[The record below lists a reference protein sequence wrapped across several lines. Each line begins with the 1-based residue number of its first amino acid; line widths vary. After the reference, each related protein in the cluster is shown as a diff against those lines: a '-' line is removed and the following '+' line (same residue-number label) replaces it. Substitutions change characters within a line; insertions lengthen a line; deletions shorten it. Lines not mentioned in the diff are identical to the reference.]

1 MLRVVV
7 VGAGRMGQ
15 GIALALSRSS
25 TPVALLSR
33 TPKPVVSPLTATG
46 LPWTAAIRDAELVLL
61 ATPDGVLEEV
71 AERLAGDGG
80 IGPGHVVL
88 HLSGLRDRRALAA
101 LGATGAGLG
110 SFHPLQTVAEPA
122 TAPERLRGAYAGI
135 EGDARAMEA
144 GERLALLIG
153 MIPVRLPAETK
164 AAYHAGATLVANYT
178 VVLVGVAERLARE
191 AGVPAELAARIYLP
205 LLEGATAN
213 LRSLPPARA
222 LTGAVRRGDTATVLA
237 HLAALRPVDRI
248 LYAMLGR
255 EALLLAREAGLA
267 GERAAEVERVLD
279 EAITGPRPSLPGA
292 G

>member
-1 MLRVVV
+1 MLRVAV

-15 GIALALSRSS
+15 GIALALSRSGA
-25 TPVALLSR
+25 PVALLSR
-33 TPKPVVSPLTATG
+33 APKPVVAPLTATAH
-46 LPWTAAIRDAELVLL
+46 PWTPAIRAAELVLL

-71 AERLAGDGG
+71 AERLARDGD
-80 IGPGHVVL
+80 IGTGHVVL

-222 LTGAVRRGDTATVLA
+222 LTGAVRRGDAATVSA
-237 HLAALRPVDRI
+237 HLAALGPVDRV

-255 EALLLAREAGLA
+255 EALLLAREAGLT
-267 GERAAEVERVLD
+267 GDRAAEVERVLD
-279 EAITGPRPSLPGA
+279 QALTGR
-292 G
+292 